1 MGLYHY
7 DECGLDRVY
16 LANGYAERETPYG
29 LAVSIDDVDGLHRAI
44 GRAIVQSPKPIDGAE
59 LRFLR
64 KHLDL
69 SQRELAAL
77 MGETEQDV
85 YRWEKGRAKAIP
97 GAADRLIRVIF
108 ARHDDAAIEPKWL
121 LERLAGLDKSEG
133 VDITFEEGGDGWK
146 IAA

>member
-16 LANGYAERETPYG
+16 LVNGYAVRDTPYG
-29 LAVSIDDVDGLHRAI
+29 QAVAINDVEGLHRAI
-44 GRAIVQSPKPIDGAE
+44 CRAIVQRSKPIDGAE
-59 LRFLR
+59 LRFIR

-69 SQRELAAL
+69 PQRELAAL

-108 ARHDDAAIEPKWL
+108 AERDDGDIKPGWL
-121 LERLAGLDKSEG
+121 LGRLAKLDKGEAT
-133 VDITFEEGGDGWK
+133 DLTLEEEDGGWK